1 MFVKC
6 VLSLLSSGRSS
17 RSDSSLISAPPEP
30 SRPARPGPAISRI
43 FIKRLGRGS
52 FKARAFIA
60 IATRSRSTRLPAPNN
75 FNSPPR
81 TVFSTRGQPSASKR
95 RAWHRVSS

>member
-30 SRPARPGPAISRI
+30 SRPARSGPGNFPQ
-43 FIKRLGRGS
+43 FYQE
-52 FKARAFIA
+52 ARAWQLQSA
-60 IATRSRSTRLPAPNN
+60 RVHRNRNAQPQH
-75 FNSPPR
+75 SPP
-81 TVFSTRGQPSASKR
+81 
-95 RAWHRVSS
+95 SSPQLQ

>member
-17 RSDSSLISAPPEP
+17 GSERSLISAPPEP
-30 SRPARPGPAISRI
+30 SRPPGLQGWALAISRN

-60 IATRSRSTRLPAPNN
+60 IATRSRSTRLPAPHN

-81 TVFSTRGQPSASKR
+81 TFFSTRGQPSASKR
-95 RAWHRVSS
+95 RA